1 MLSLT
6 AACSFA
12 FAGLRLPPQAVVV
25 ESRSALAAMQM
36 QLPDLGNLGSKFMN
50 QMGLGDGAGLSKEE
64 SEAMEARLK
73 SGEMSFDDFLK
84 QVQVMQKAGNMQ
96 AMLKK
101 GPFGGGG
108 PEAEAQ
114 LREGEKKMTRYAQY
128 IEVMDEEERLQPS
141 LLIDEAKLVRGG
153 AKPERLKKLAEKSGG
168 SIDEVGQFVTEFS
181 VMRKAA
187 VAFANGE
194 DPNTVKEMMMKEQE
208 ASRPPMNRA
217 MRRMKAKKK
226 KAASGGAGG
235 FGRR

>member
-1 MLSLT
+1 MRK
-6 AACSFA
+6 AAVA
-12 FAGLRLPPQAVVV
+12 FANGEDPNTV
-25 ESRSALAAMQM
+25 
-36 QLPDLGNLGSKFMN
+36 
-50 QMGLGDGAGLSKEE
+50 KE
-64 SEAMEARLK
+64 MK
-73 SGEMSFDDFLK
+73 
-84 QVQVMQKAGNMQ
+84 
-96 AMLKK
+96 
-101 GPFGGGG
+101 
-108 PEAEAQ
+108 AEAQ

-208 ASRPPMNRA
+208 ASR
-217 MRRMKAKKK
+217 
-226 KAASGGAGG
+226 
-235 FGRR
+235 